1 MLIWRLTITQRPNNH
16 FLRIAGAWSFTTEN
30 VKGIGQI
37 FYFGHKHKQAMEKDI
52 CILFP
57 GNGFGC
63 NRIGWLVGIAFLNCY
78 YSHSNFVFIVDRER
92 GPVVMFI

>member
-37 FYFGHKHKQAMEKDI
+37 FYFGHKHKQAMEKGI
-52 CILFP
+52 AYYSQVMVSGVIGLV
-57 GNGFGC
+57 
-63 NRIGWLVGIAFLNCY
+63 GWLGLP
-78 YSHSNFVFIVDRER
+78 S
-92 GPVVMFI
+92 